1 MKARIGLNSCMQH
14 FNMLLHLLP
23 LGTVQIEGRPVKKTY
38 LSPLFENMSSH
49 DIRPSIGVRFQA
61 KVEET
66 MVQRLPGST
75 FTHAW

>member
-1 MKARIGLNSCMQH
+1 MEARIGLSSCMQR
-14 FNMLLHLLP
+14 FNMLLHLLA
-23 LGTVQIEGRPVKKTY
+23 LGTVQIEGRPVKKAY

-49 DIRPSIGVRFQA
+49 DIRPSIEVRFQA

-66 MVQRLPGST
+66 MLQRPPGSR